1 MQGMQSQAGQWTARE
16 GDGGWG
22 GDVAAARPAAPVA
35 SLAQAAA
42 LLRPGDPEHAAYPLS
57 EADYWREAYAG
68 EPYHDPAR
76 SAGDYGPAYE
86 LGWVSY
92 HLYGG
97 EFDIAERVVANDW
110 LVRKGVSKLSWDE
123 ARPAARAAWQRAENA
138 RSYATDGSAGAARVG
153 EVLEALLENACDGE
167 LGLREAAEHARTAEL
182 AAHFEAL
189 ASQCA
194 SWSQHWRG
202 ELERRGAA
210 VGERGSVTGAAQRVW
225 LQIRGLFGGAGDDAL
240 LQECERG
247 LDDIARQ
254 CRDALQANLPRELH
268 EAAQRQLEQA
278 QRHADHVRQLRQQPA
293 PADAPPARS
302 PSLSQ

>member
-1 MQGMQSQAGQWTARE
+1 MARDN
-16 GDGGWG
+16 DGGWSG
-22 GDVAAARPAAPVA
+22 GDVAAAQPPVLAAGV
-35 SLAQAAA
+35 AQAAA

-57 EADYWREAYAG
+57 EADYWRDAYAR

-92 HLYGG
+92 QLYGG

-153 EVLEALLENACDGE
+153 EVLQALLENACDGE
-167 LGLREAAEHARTAEL
+167 LGLREAAAHARTAGL
-182 AAHFEAL
+182 ASHLEAL

-194 SWSQHWRG
+194 SWSQYWRG
-202 ELERRGAA
+202 ELEGRGGA
-210 VGERGSVTGAAQRVW
+210 VGEGGTVTGAAQRVW

-278 QRHADHVRQLRQQPA
+278 QRHADHVRRWRQQAA
-293 PADAPPARS
+293 PTDAPDGGS